1 MSKAIDQISLP
12 NRLLSDG
19 AVPVNPA
26 APKEAVLHHALA
38 KQKKNNHQDNHKH
51 ELSHSERGW
60 FWSCRSLCIQRSCHL
75 IAFAPMYAGYFSTHR
90 TPMTLIGIRSSA
102 SLLKIPEP
110 ITLLFS
116 QRHFAGQ
123 YFPQSPVNA
132 FNAFGDRTN
141 KLMIFGYVD

>member
-75 IAFAPMYAGYFSTHR
+75 ICLCANVR
-90 TPMTLIGIRSSA
+90 GIFLNAQNSDDA
-102 SLLKIPEP
+102 YWYPLLRVLVEN
-110 ITLLFS
+110 T
-116 QRHFAGQ
+116 
-123 YFPQSPVNA
+123 
-132 FNAFGDRTN
+132 
-141 KLMIFGYVD
+141 